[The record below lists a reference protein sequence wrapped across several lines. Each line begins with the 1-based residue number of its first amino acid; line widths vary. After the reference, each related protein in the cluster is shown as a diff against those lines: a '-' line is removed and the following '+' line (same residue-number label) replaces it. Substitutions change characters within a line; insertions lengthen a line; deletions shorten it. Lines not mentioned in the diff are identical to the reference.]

1 MQLIHVSESGPGE
14 SDWMKKKSVHTYRRW
29 MWKRL
34 RDRSVATHNEIGLI
48 VSDFHKIVSVLR
60 EEGLIKR
67 NVSRYDFYII
77 RICSRKRIHP
87 REPTRNW
94 GGTGAQDMIGT
105 IEREN

>member
-1 MQLIHVSESGPGE
+1 
-14 SDWMKKKSVHTYRRW
+14 

-34 RDRSVATHNEIGLI
+34 

-77 RICSRKRIHP
+77 RICSRKRIQP
-87 REPTRNW
+87 RELTKGEGLSDLKNGKTRCRFKEQLY
-94 GGTGAQDMIGT
+94 GTVYQKLHGVHETGAQDMIGT

>member
-1 MQLIHVSESGPGE
+1 
-14 SDWMKKKSVHTYRRW
+14 

-77 RICSRKRIHP
+77 RICSRKRIQP

-105 IEREN
+105 IERGKLDTPDKFLPIV